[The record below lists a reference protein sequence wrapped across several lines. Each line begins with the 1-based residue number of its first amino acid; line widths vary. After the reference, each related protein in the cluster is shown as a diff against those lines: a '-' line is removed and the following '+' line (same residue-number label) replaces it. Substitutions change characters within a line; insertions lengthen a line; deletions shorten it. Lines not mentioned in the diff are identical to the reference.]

1 MSIRVLVV
9 EDEPVVRSLAVDVL
23 TDAGYET
30 VEAANATQ
38 ALDVLANSEQ
48 EIDVLFTDVRMPGP
62 MNGMELARSRQTAQE
77 LRPVKDD
84 RWLAYSLPSG
94 SCKRGSGPQRA
105 IGSKSMCA
113 APIPV
118 VYAV

>member
-38 ALDVLANSEQ
+38 ALEVLANSEQ
-48 EIDVLFTDVRMPGP
+48 RSMSFTDVQMP
-62 MNGMELARSRQTAQE
+62 E
-77 LRPVKDD
+77 
-84 RWLAYSLPSG
+84 
-94 SCKRGSGPQRA
+94 
-105 IGSKSMCA
+105 
-113 APIPV
+113 
-118 VYAV
+118 

>member
-62 MNGMELARSRQTAQE
+62 MNGMELARVAKR
-77 LRPVKDD
+77 LRN
-84 RWLAYSLPSG
+84 
-94 SCKRGSGPQRA
+94 CGP
-105 IGSKSMCA
+105 
-113 APIPV
+113 
-118 VYAV
+118 

>member
-23 TDAGYET
+23 ADAGYET

-48 EIDVLFTDVRMPGP
+48 
-62 MNGMELARSRQTAQE
+62 RSMSC
-77 LRPVKDD
+77 L
-84 RWLAYSLPSG
+84 LMSG
-94 SCKRGSGPQRA
+94 CPDE
-105 IGSKSMCA
+105 
-113 APIPV
+113 
-118 VYAV
+118 

>member
-1 MSIRVLVV
+1 VSIRVLVV

-48 EIDVLFTDVRMPGP
+48 EIDVLFRAAKGNWLEVHVCCTDPGSVRSMIGV
-62 MNGMELARSRQTAQE
+62 
-77 LRPVKDD
+77 RPHN
-84 RWLAYSLPSG
+84 
-94 SCKRGSGPQRA
+94 C
-105 IGSKSMCA
+105 
-113 APIPV
+113 
-118 VYAV
+118 